1 VRGELD
7 LATAPEFEAAVA
19 AHLQAGRP
27 VLLDLAELVF
37 LDSTGVRSLH
47 QLAQATAGEEP
58 AFAIGAA
65 MRPAVRQVLEITG
78 VLALLPLEPPGAG
91 SG

>member
-7 LATAPEFEAAVA
+7 LATAPEFEAAVD

-27 VLLDLAELVF
+27 VLVDLAELAF

-47 QLAQATAGEEP
+47 QLAQATTGAEP

-65 MRPAVRQVLEITG
+65 MPPAVRQVLEITG
-78 VLALLPLEPPGAG
+78 VIALLPLEPPG
-91 SG
+91 